1 MTDAINK
8 HGELS
13 AEYELLSCHTCSMPF
28 VLLDRHSS
36 FGTLEL
42 HCPYCSTT
50 DHAICFFAEESFESI
65 AWQEQLNSRKE
76 LLGLKTG
83 DEAWEVP
90 VQVGRGV
97 HLSSYTCGSCEQGF
111 LATVEA
117 KCCPRCGKQAKQE
130 PLGVSEMEQ
139 EQ

>member
-1 MTDAINK
+1 MTNAINK

-13 AEYELLSCHTCSMPF
+13 PEYDLLAYHTCSTPF
-28 VLLDRHSS
+28 VLLDRHPS

-50 DHAICFFAEESFESI
+50 DHAISFFAEDTFESI
-65 AWQEQLNSRKE
+65 TWQEQLDLRKD
-76 LLGLKTG
+76 LLRKKTG
-83 DEAWEVP
+83 DGAWEVP

-97 HLSSYTCGSCEQGF
+97 HLSSYTCGSREQGF

-117 KCCPRCGKQAKQE
+117 KCCPRCGANITQALTLQE
-130 PLGVSEMEQ
+130 KE
-139 EQ
+139 